1 MNNERRRQERR
12 QWDTE
17 VRYPFRDSDGREV
30 VCNRRRVVDRRLAL
44 ARRPSVLRLR
54 YRGREVVLRQGQLRL
69 GRHRSNDVAVDSPLA
84 SRYHA
89 VILALED
96 GYLLV
101 DTSRNG
107 TFVRREG
114 ELGDTRVTAE
124 ETPLR
129 GRGVIRLGSA
139 TDISAA
145 DLVFYE
151 IGSV

>member
-1 MNNERRRQERR
+1 MNDERRRNERRH
-12 QWDTE
+12 WDTE
-17 VRYPFRDSDGREV
+17 VHYPFRDSEGREV
-30 VCNRRRVVDRRLAL
+30 VRNRRRVVDRRLAL
-44 ARRPSVLRLR
+44 ARKSSVLTLR
-54 YRGREVVLRQGQLRL
+54 FRGRETVLRHGQLRL
-69 GRHRSNDVAVDSPLA
+69 GRHRGNDVIVNSPLA

-107 TFVRREG
+107 TFIRQEG
-114 ELGDTRVTAE
+114 GPGDVRVTAA

-139 TDISAA
+139 TEVDGA
-145 DLVFYE
+145 DQLYYE
-151 IGSV
+151 IGTV